1 MTLILITIRAA
12 TIAKPLQ
19 RLPLFTTFQR
29 ERYTWK
35 RSPGHPTLCLTPLPV
50 HLHEGP
56 PPYWV
61 ISLPVQFSAVPSPAA
76 KPPCKSDLPDGST
89 TLLPHPPAGPRRC
102 YGMMHRC
109 IPANLPPPPHLSGR
123 SCTCWATP
131 ELYCSSIL
139 FYSLLLMIF
148 HTAGPSL
155 PCRSSNL
162 LVHISADFP
171 FCQSTYLLVFIFFP
185 PSCGLLTP
193 VDGLSTCC
201 SAPLA
206 RNAYPLTPRTAG
218 PTRF

>member
-109 IPANLPPPPHLSGR
+109 IPANLPPPPSPLR
-123 SCTCWATP
+123 SF
-131 ELYCSSIL
+131 LYLLGDSRA
-139 FYSLLLMIF
+139 LLLI
-148 HTAGPSL
+148 HTILLITAYDLPHCWPLSSL
-155 PCRSSNL
+155 PVLQPASS
-162 LVHISADFP
+162 
-171 FCQSTYLLVFIFFP
+171 YL
-185 PSCGLLTP
+185 S
-193 VDGLSTCC
+193 
-201 SAPLA
+201 
-206 RNAYPLTPRTAG
+206 
-218 PTRF
+218 